1 MVEAN
6 NVANAKMGGPE
17 EMKDPQELQFA
28 TPGVDQNNLNMG
40 M

>member
-6 NVANAKMGGPE
+6 NAGAAKMGGD

-28 TPGVDQNNLNMG
+28 TPGQD
-40 M
+40 